1 MTVKKNKICVGVI
14 ADAHGVRGLVKV
26 RSFTEEPCDI
36 LAYGTLYDEAF
47 SREFVLEKLSVNKDV
62 ILAKLVGVADRD
74 KALELKGVKLFV
86 ERDKLPKLEEETF
99 YHSDLI
105 GLEVFSKEGRSF
117 GKITAVHNF
126 GAGDVLD
133 VKTPNGASVMVA
145 FTKKNVPTVDI
156 ENQKVLVACDDWFE
170 EKKEDKNAKS

>member
-1 MTVKKNKICVGVI
+1 M
-14 ADAHGVRGLVKV
+14 
-26 RSFTEEPCDI
+26 
-36 LAYGTLYDEAF
+36 
-47 SREFVLEKLSVNKDV
+47 
-62 ILAKLVGVADRD
+62 
-74 KALELKGVKLFV
+74 
-86 ERDKLPKLEEETF
+86 
-99 YHSDLI
+99 
-105 GLEVFSKEGRSF
+105 
-117 GKITAVHNF
+117 HNF